1 MTPKPDQTKP
11 APPAPVEL
19 AEQDLDQATGGATA
33 TTKTKP
39 LAGDFHPDP
48 F

>member
-1 MTPKPDQTKP
+1 MTPKQDQTRP

-33 TTKTKP
+33 TTTTKP
-39 LAGDFHPDP
+39 RGHIDP
-48 F
+48 ICPP